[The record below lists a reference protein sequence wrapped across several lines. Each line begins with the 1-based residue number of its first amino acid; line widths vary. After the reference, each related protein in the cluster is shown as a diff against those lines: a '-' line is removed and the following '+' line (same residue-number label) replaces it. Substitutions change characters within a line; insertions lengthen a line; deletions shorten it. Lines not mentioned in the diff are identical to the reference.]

1 MTQQSDSDQTLSQS
15 WSEAAALQIQGGLP
29 ASSTIPCG
37 CSTQHLLLHPPWTPK
52 SLGLGCFRA
61 LCLLSAQGQAG
72 WIVSFPAPSAPQTQ
86 PRVCVP
92 VPAPALCPRCGWA
105 CSRCWHQLHV
115 PGVQSRS
122 LTLAAQSCLAP
133 RLRERLWKIPVGSC
147 HIQPV
152 APSDPDKS
160 LSLLGL
166 VCHVQV
172 DFVCLKLG
180 WGRNC
185 STSCAVCREGVGI
198 HGLCQ
203 DPWQCSG
210 AAAAWSSHIHQLP
223 SPTAFPDLRDC
234 FSATRRR
241 KFPAKFSRNSSLISS
256 SHPGKSLL
264 PFHEQ
269 QEPGP
274 EHVPRCDT
282 TEPCPEHP

>member
-1 MTQQSDSDQTLSQS
+1 MLSSSLKDFEVKPVHFYKQPPVFHGPSLQSRLSELATLRFLLLGTAPGQGMQLEGCWDGREQTDSISLPGSIPALQSQLGMTVTQQSDSDQTLSQP
-15 WSEAAALQIQGGLP
+15 WSEAAALQIQGGLS

-72 WIVSFPAPSAPQTQ
+72 WIVPFPAPSAPQTQ

-122 LTLAAQSCLAP
+122 LTLAARSCLAP

-147 HIQPV
+147 HVQPV

-160 LSLLGL
+160 LSSLGL

-185 STSCAVCREGVGI
+185 STSCV
-198 HGLCQ
+198 
-203 DPWQCSG
+203 
-210 AAAAWSSHIHQLP
+210 
-223 SPTAFPDLRDC
+223 
-234 FSATRRR
+234 
-241 KFPAKFSRNSSLISS
+241 
-256 SHPGKSLL
+256 
-264 PFHEQ
+264 
-269 QEPGP
+269 
-274 EHVPRCDT
+274 
-282 TEPCPEHP
+282 